1 MPCSWQP
8 EAPTARRR
16 KVSTGIPEVKAPIE
30 KLLAISGLSIAPGLP
45 IQEGGSA
52 GELMGKGRQADPV
65 QIDRGV
71 PRALFAE
78 LLAGAL
84 EKARLRASPMA
95 TAYLVELLDE
105 RVLENALGIEPDQAL
120 AEALLSARAD
130 CGVDR
135 IRRMR
140 GLGDHALFVSG
151 FLADSLLGGP
161 VDASY
166 YRQIGC
172 SAYDDVAN
180 GLLGRGESGVW
191 TRLYRELAA
200 GFDRFVE
207 VLAAVGDQTRPDVP
221 RNILGVYERYLRTG
235 SARDRELLL
244 RAGHLPPSRSRSEW
258 WQ

>member
-1 MPCSWQP
+1 
-8 EAPTARRR
+8 
-16 KVSTGIPEVKAPIE
+16 
-30 KLLAISGLSIAPGLP
+30 
-45 IQEGGSA
+45 
-52 GELMGKGRQADPV
+52 MGNFRLADPA
-65 QIDRGV
+65 QIDCSL

-84 EKARLRASPMA
+84 RKARLQPSPMA

-105 RVLENALGIEPDQAL
+105 RVLENRNGLEGEQVL
-120 AEALLSARAD
+120 AEALLVAQRNH
-130 CGVDR
+130 GVDR

-151 FLADSLLGGP
+151 FLADSLLGGA

-172 SAYDDVAN
+172 RAYGDVVS
-180 GLLGRGESGVW
+180 GLRGRGESGCW
-191 TRLYRELAA
+191 TRLYRELVE
-200 GFDRFVE
+200 GFGEFVE
-207 VLAAVGDQTRPDVP
+207 VLAEVGDRTRPGRP
-221 RNILGVYERYLRTG
+221 QNLLGVYERYLRTG

-244 RAGHLPPSRSRSEW
+244 RAGYSPPDRSGVVW

>member
-1 MPCSWQP
+1 
-8 EAPTARRR
+8 
-16 KVSTGIPEVKAPIE
+16 
-30 KLLAISGLSIAPGLP
+30 
-45 IQEGGSA
+45 
-52 GELMGKGRQADPV
+52 MGNSRQADQV
-65 QIDRGV
+65 QIDRSV

-84 EKARLRASPMA
+84 HKVQLQPSPMA

-105 RVLENALGIEPDQAL
+105 RVLESHSEPEGEKAL
-120 AEALLSARAD
+120 AEALLEARSD
-130 CGVDR
+130 HGMDR
-135 IRRMR
+135 IQRMR
-140 GLGDHALFVSG
+140 VLGDHTLFVSG

-172 SAYDDVAN
+172 RAYDDVVS
-180 GLLGRGESGVW
+180 GLRGRGESGCW

-200 GFDRFVE
+200 GFGGFVE
-207 VLAAVGDQTRPDVP
+207 VLAEIGDRTRPGRP
-221 RNILGVYERYLRTG
+221 QNLLGIYERYLHMG

-244 RAGHLPPSRSRSEW
+244 RAGYLPPDRSGLRW